1 MADQSSSRRVGSYP
15 KSGVVKEVDLLMT
28 HDSKGNPIVCGGC
41 RKMADG
47 VKWIAPCDVCETWW
61 HLDCQDPPQAK
72 FLGATPAFAKDR
84 PPYMC
89 PLHAEHVLLGKA
101 SDLPPEGDGRAPA
114 RHKAR
119 RPKKPKTVNVDPRRV
134 FANNG
139 VIDVSFSD
147 WGSSGDEGKS
157 PHFLNKQGEGVVY
170 RMPAKGIIMNFL
182 GKCNR

>member
-1 MADQSSSRRVGSYP
+1 
-15 KSGVVKEVDLLMT
+15 MT
-28 HDSKGNPIVCGGC
+28 HDSKGNPITCGGC
-41 RKMADG
+41 RKVADG

-89 PLHAEHVLLGKA
+89 PLHAEHVLLGKP
-101 SDLPPEGDGRAPA
+101 SDFPPEGDGRVAA
-114 RHKAR
+114 RHKVR
-119 RPKKPKTVNVDPRRV
+119 RPKKAKTVNVGLRRG

-147 WGSSGDEGKS
+147 WETSGDEGKA
-157 PHFLNKQGEGVVY
+157 PRFVDNQGEGVLY
-170 RMPAKGIIMNFL
+170 RLPAKGIVLDFID
-182 GKCNR
+182 KCNQ